1 MVFERFYR
9 TPGARRNAPGTGMGL
24 AIVQDIVRAHGGHID
39 VESEP
44 GVGTEFS
51 IRLPLAKGERN

>member
-9 TPGARRNAPGTGMGL
+9 TPNARQNASGTGMGL
-24 AIVQDIVRAHGGHID
+24 AIARDIVRAHGGYID

-44 GVGTEFS
+44 GAGTAFTV
-51 IRLPLAKGERN
+51 RLPLAKGERH